1 MLMNNAYNNM
11 QNAPVPLFCLWI
23 WCEYDFYT
31 HEVHSFFITTK
42 KKQFLHLRFSTF
54 VGETHVQH
62 YSPT

>member
-23 WCEYDFYT
+23 WREYDFYT

-42 KKQFLHLRFSTF
+42 KKTVSA
-54 VGETHVQH
+54 
-62 YSPT
+62 PTLFDIRR